1 MVLQRIATI
10 EENGQL
16 RDVYQLRREADGKP
30 VVCLLPGPLIAALN
44 QSSFF
49 TFTKKTADQ
58 QMHLR
63 RKFIGFFLEVSVA
76 QEGSKAPDLITID
89 PSSSSN
95 NRPRYGSRPKR
106 KHKRR

>member
-1 MVLQRIATI
+1 MVLQRVSTV

-49 TFTKKTADQ
+49 TFGKKTTDQ
-58 QMHLR
+58 RMHIR
-63 RKFIGFFLEVSVA
+63 WKFIGFFLEFSVA
-76 QEGSKAPDLITID
+76 QEGNKASDLIKID
-89 PSSSSN
+89 PSRSSHTS
-95 NRPRYGSRPKR
+95 YVSRRKR
-106 KHKRR
+106 KHKQR